1 MSQDTPT
8 HSPLARWAR
17 TVGVFSVQLLL
28 VAIVL
33 HRLMSLPTPVA
44 LNLFAAAL
52 VGSVAAILLALGAYV
67 AIWRDGRVGTLNA
80 SIGMFLGLAIIAWP
94 AGLVP
99 LYRSLP
105 AIHDVTTDPAVPPA
119 FVALAAQRV
128 GGANSADYEGP
139 EVARQQVEAYPDIRP
154 ILIARAVNETWEV
167 LQTTIRR
174 LGWRVVSETPPNG
187 RSRPG
192 FIEAVDRTMVLGFTD
207 DIVVRVDGDSRET
220 RIDVRSASR
229 FGEHDFGRNANR
241 IRGLLKELETR
252 LRETVSVQ
260 EGPQRRAKA
269 AAAVPKR
276 GRGDPALKPGQ
287 QRKQVPGRQ
296 GSRREPQPKGT
307 PPGRGEDRARGKQPQ
322 RSQQ

>member
-1 MSQDTPT
+1 MSHDAPM

-17 TVGVFSVQLLL
+17 TIGVFSVQLLL
-28 VAIVL
+28 VVIVL

-52 VGSVAAILLALGAYV
+52 VASAVAILLALGAYV
-67 AIWRDGRVGTLNA
+67 AIWRDGRRGTLNA
-80 SIGMFLGLAIIAWP
+80 SIGLILGLAILAWP

-128 GGANSADYEGP
+128 GGANSADYAGV

-154 ILIARAVNETWEV
+154 ILITRAVNETWEV
-167 LQTTIRR
+167 LGTTIRR
-174 LGWRVVSETPPNG
+174 LGWRVVSETPPGG

-192 FIEAVDRTMVLGFTD
+192 FIEAVDRTLVLGFTD
-207 DIVVRVDGDSRET
+207 DIVVRVDGDNRET

-229 FGEHDFGRNANR
+229 FGEHDFGRNATR
-241 IRGLLKELETR
+241 IRGLLKDLETR
-252 LRETVSVQ
+252 LRETVSGQ

-276 GRGDPALKPGQ
+276 GRGAPALKPGQ
-287 QRKQVPGRQ
+287 QRKQVRGRP